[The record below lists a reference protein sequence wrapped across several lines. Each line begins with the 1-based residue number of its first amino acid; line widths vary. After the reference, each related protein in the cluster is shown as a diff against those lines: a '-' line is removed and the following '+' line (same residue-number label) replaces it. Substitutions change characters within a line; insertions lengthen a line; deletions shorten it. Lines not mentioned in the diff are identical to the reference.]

1 MQAVAAASLPSLRSA
16 SWLSV
21 VSTSLAAATIIA
33 AITAMMVT
41 VRKAILTTKIT
52 VVPSAW
58 LLAGLCVC
66 TIARGVSYL
75 HAESSAVRSASAGA
89 WAALRDTAELAGL
102 LLVLATTAITR
113 DEAARRSAQRYTRLG
128 AVFLI
133 GGFAY
138 TIAALFAGG
147 ADGSA
152 LRLPLPAAAP
162 EGSAAETP
170 LPPSIFAIHSWLWH
184 LNPLHGAV
192 THILV
197 LAYAVCCG
205 IVARIALQ
213 GMRPGLYTSSR
224 ATQHVRLPNSTAAG
238 ATPLHP
244 SEGTADART
253 WMGQLKRWPLVLPYA
268 LVLLPLGMYQ
278 SPELDHWLEG
288 SSSSDQSG
296 TGWRVMTVAGSSSSG
311 LDSDAGVKVY
321 TVWVAWFNRLVL
333 ISTLQTAMVLLV
345 PLVLV
350 HLHRKEGKVASE
362 ITSAGGVDS
371 EVASTAA
378 DAGVSVRIHDEL
390 DSVVD
395 DLRAQ
400 LVVTRLNL
408 EDSRA
413 GDDLRHK
420 FNHHVTKEVRTRTL
434 T

>member
-1 MQAVAAASLPSLRSA
+1 
-16 SWLSV
+16 
-21 VSTSLAAATIIA
+21 
-33 AITAMMVT
+33 
-41 VRKAILTTKIT
+41 
-52 VVPSAW
+52 
-58 LLAGLCVC
+58 
-66 TIARGVSYL
+66 
-75 HAESSAVRSASAGA
+75 
-89 WAALRDTAELAGL
+89 
-102 LLVLATTAITR
+102 
-113 DEAARRSAQRYTRLG
+113 
-128 AVFLI
+128 
-133 GGFAY
+133 
-138 TIAALFAGG
+138 
-147 ADGSA
+147 
-152 LRLPLPAAAP
+152 
-162 EGSAAETP
+162 
-170 LPPSIFAIHSWLWH
+170 
-184 LNPLHGAV
+184 
-192 THILV
+192 
-197 LAYAVCCG
+197 
-205 IVARIALQ
+205 
-213 GMRPGLYTSSR
+213 
-224 ATQHVRLPNSTAAG
+224 
-238 ATPLHP
+238 
-244 SEGTADART
+244 
-253 WMGQLKRWPLVLPYA
+253 MGQLKRWPLVLPYA